1 LKTQH
6 ETPLSRMMK
15 QVLAICLLAVAVSQ
29 AKLYKGPRL
38 PLRLQ
43 MDPKFRKP
51 VDERIIGGDEVTPYS
66 LPFQI
71 SFQTTSGFHFC
82 GGSVYD
88 ENTII
93 TAAHCCDG
101 QSANRI
107 KVVAGEHNL
116 EKNEGYEQERS
127 VRRIEMHEQYDS
139 SRITSDICILKLDEP
154 LTLGSE
160 VKGVTLPAADDE
172 FPAGTPA
179 TVSGWGVTDSGS
191 TSDVL
196 MAVDVKIDSDADCK
210 DGYGSSY
217 IPEHHICASDRN
229 KDSCQGDS
237 GGPLTCGPSK
247 VHCGVVSW
255 GYGCA
260 VAGYPGVYSR
270 TTTYVDWIS
279 THV

>member
-1 LKTQH
+1 
-6 ETPLSRMMK
+6 MIK
-15 QVLAICLLAVAVSQ
+15 QVLVLCLLGVAASQ
-29 AKLYKGPRL
+29 AKLYRGPRM
-38 PLRLQ
+38 PLKLQ

-51 VDERIIGGDEVTPYS
+51 VDERIIGGEEVEPNSIPY
-66 LPFQI
+66 QV
-71 SFQTTSGFHFC
+71 SFQTTGGFHFC
-82 GGSVYD
+82 GGSVLD

-101 QSANRI
+101 QTASRVKI
-107 KVVAGEHNL
+107 IAGEHNL
-116 EKNEGYEQERS
+116 DKNEGTEQERD
-127 VRRIEMHEQYDS
+127 VRRIIMHENYDS
-139 SRITSDICILKLDEP
+139 SRITSDICLLKVDSP
-154 LTLGSE
+154 LTLGAE
-160 VKGVTLPAADDE
+160 VTGVTLPKADDK

-179 TVSGWGVTDSGS
+179 TVSGWGVTDAGGASN
-191 TSDVL
+191 VL

-217 IPEHHICASDRN
+217 VAEHHICASDRD

-237 GGPLTCGPSK
+237 GGPLTCGSDK

-270 TTTYVDWIS
+270 TTTYVDWIA
-279 THV
+279 THA